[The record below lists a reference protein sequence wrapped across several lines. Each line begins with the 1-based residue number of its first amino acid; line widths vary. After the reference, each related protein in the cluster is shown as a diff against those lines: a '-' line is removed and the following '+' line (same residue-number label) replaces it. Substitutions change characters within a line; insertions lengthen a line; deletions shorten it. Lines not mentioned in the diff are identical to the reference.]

1 MSGDFYVYYT
11 NDSSGEPTQPRLAIR
26 MDGDNR
32 IGEVRGILPH
42 QGVEPVMQE
51 ALYGKLLKSSEEKR
65 THTARK
71 AKTCECSPL
80 LRKSV
85 RTRKHSP
92 RMILFCCKKS
102 TELSKASDIRKT
114 RVSPNFGKEE
124 IPKKTCSSYLDAPE
138 MRSLTCRAR

>member
-51 ALYGKLLKSSEEKR
+51 ALDGKLQEFRGE
-65 THTARK
+65 A
-71 AKTCECSPL
+71 
-80 LRKSV
+80 
-85 RTRKHSP
+85 
-92 RMILFCCKKS
+92 
-102 TELSKASDIRKT
+102 
-114 RVSPNFGKEE
+114 
-124 IPKKTCSSYLDAPE
+124 DAYKPTFE
-138 MRSLTCRAR
+138 